1 MVCNQF
7 ATIRDMKQEIALKI
21 LQTGANVFLTGEPGS
36 GKTHTVNAYIAW
48 LREHGIEPAIT
59 ASTGIA
65 ATHVGGMTI
74 HAWTGIGIKRH
85 LTEQDLDEITS
96 RERLVKRAAAASVLI
111 IDEISMIDA
120 RTLAMAEQAI
130 RALKRT
136 QKPWGG
142 MQVVFVGDFYQ
153 LPPVSTKE
161 NSTEVV
167 ETEPISFDGEPVP
180 AKKPMAGKASFSYT
194 SAAWAAANP
203 IVCYLSEQHRQE
215 DAPFLELLTAIRRGS
230 VTDNHKELLNT
241 RTADID
247 DLPEHAARLYSHNA
261 NVDRENTQRLAS
273 LDVREQMYGM
283 VSKGSPHIIESLKRG
298 CLSPESLVLKVGARV
313 MFTKNALD
321 GSYANGT
328 LGEVIELK
336 DAGPIVQTNS
346 GRTILA
352 QPAEW
357 SVTDG
362 GKVLARIAQ
371 VPLRLA
377 WAVTV
382 HKSQGMT
389 LDAAA
394 VDLSQAF
401 EYGQGYVALSRV
413 RELSGLY
420 LLGYNE
426 RALQIHPEVA
436 VQDTQFKL
444 GSASA
449 RKRFDTMADAE
460 HKEFSD
466 AFVTALGGDPKGNVA
481 RSEPTER
488 IDTATATLELVLKNH
503 SLEEIATERKLKPG
517 TIVSHLEQLKQKEK
531 LQSSALSALI
541 PASKTKELKPIIAVI
556 KKKKLTA
563 LTPIFQALK
572 GEHSFEDIR
581 LARLF
586 VD

>member
-1 MVCNQF
+1 MDS
-7 ATIRDMKQEIALKI
+7 ATLRGMKQETALKV

-36 GKTHTVNAYIAW
+36 GKTHTINAYVKW
-48 LREHGIEPAIT
+48 LRERGIEPAIT

-74 HAWTGIGIKRH
+74 HAWTGIGVKRD
-85 LTEQDLDEITS
+85 LTEYDLDEIMS
-96 RERLVKRAAAASVLI
+96 RERLVKRASGAHVLI

-120 RTLAMAEQAI
+120 RTLSMAERAI

-136 QKPWGG
+136 ARPWGG
-142 MQVVFVGDFYQ
+142 MQVIFVGDFYQ

-161 NSTEVV
+161 DANGQLNAEV
-167 ETEPISFDGEPVP
+167 IQFDTTDV
-180 AKKPMAGKASFSYT
+180 KPKPRTTFAYT
-194 SAAWAAANP
+194 SPAWSAANP
-203 IVCYLSEQHRQE
+203 ISCYLSEQHRQN
-215 DAPFLELLTAIRRGS
+215 DLPFLDLLNAIRKGKVGDEHHELLSSRAS
-230 VTDNHKELLNT
+230 AL
-241 RTADID
+241 D
-247 DLPEHAARLYSHNA
+247 DVPESAARLYSHNA
-261 NVDRENTQRLAS
+261 NVDKENSFRLGA
-273 LDVREQMYGM
+273 LEAAATRYHM
-283 VSKGSPHIIESLKRG
+283 VSKGAAHIVDALKRG
-298 CLSPESLVLKVGARV
+298 CLSPETLELKVGARV
-313 MFTKNALD
+313 MFTKNSLE
-321 GSYANGT
+321 GTYANGT
-328 LGEVIELK
+328 LGEVIELEEI
-336 DAGPIVQTNS
+336 GPVVKTNT

-389 LDAAA
+389 LDSAV

-401 EYGQGYVALSRV
+401 EFGQGYVALSRV
-413 RELSGLY
+413 RELAGLY

-426 RALQIHPEVA
+426 RALMVHPEVT

-444 GSASA
+444 NSAAA
-449 RKRFDTMADAE
+449 RKRFEPMTAHEHAE
-460 HKEFSD
+460 YSD
-466 AFVTALGGDPKGNVA
+466 AFVRALGGDPRGGVIPHEGVA
-481 RSEPTER
+481 KV
-488 IDTATATLELVLKNH
+488 DTRTATLELVKKNL
-503 SLEEIATERKLKPG
+503 SLEAIAAERTLKPG
-517 TIVSHLEQLKQKEK
+517 TIVNHLEELKQKKE
-531 LQSSALSALI
+531 LSAAELSHLVS
-541 PASKTKELKPIIAVI
+541 AAKKKTLSPIIAVI

-563 LTPIFQALK
+563 LTPIYQALH
-572 GEHSFEDIR
+572 GAHSFDDIR

>member
-1 MVCNQF
+1 
-7 ATIRDMKQEIALKI
+7 MKQDVALSI

-36 GKTHTVNAYIAW
+36 GKTHTINTYVKW
-48 LREHGIEPAIT
+48 LRERGIEPAIT

-74 HAWTGIGIKRH
+74 HAWTGIGVKRH
-85 LTEQDLDEITS
+85 LTEYDIDEITS
-96 RERLVKRAAAASVLI
+96 RERLVKRAQATKVLI

-120 RTLAMAEQAI
+120 RTLGMAEQAI

-142 MQVVFVGDFYQ
+142 MQVVFVGDFFQ
-153 LPPVSTKE
+153 LPPVSASEKIAQIEADTD
-161 NSTEVV
+161 T
-167 ETEPISFDGEPVP
+167 ISFDGEPV
-180 AKKPMAGKASFSYT
+180 AKKSPPKTSFSYT
-194 SAAWAAANP
+194 SPAWAAANP
-203 IVCYLSEQHRQE
+203 IVCYLSEQHRQD
-215 DAPFLELLTAIRRGS
+215 DAEFLGLLTAIRRGT
-230 VTDNHKELLNT
+230 VTEDHHNLLQGRQHELE
-241 RTADID
+241 
-247 DLPEHAARLYSHNA
+247 DLPDDAARLYSHNA
-261 NVDRENTQRLAS
+261 SVDRENTNRLDS
-273 LDVREQMYGM
+273 LDETRHTYTM
-283 VSKGSPHIIESLKRG
+283 VSKGAAHIVESLKRG
-298 CLSPESLVLKVGARV
+298 CLSPEVLTLKLGARV

-328 LGEVIELK
+328 LGEVVDFN
-336 DAGPIVQTNS
+336 DAGPVIKTNS

-362 GKVLARIAQ
+362 GKVLARVAQ

-389 LDAAA
+389 LDSAA

-413 RELSGLY
+413 RDLSGLY

-436 VQDTQFKL
+436 LQDRNFKL
-444 GSASA
+444 NSASA
-449 RKRFDTMADAE
+449 RKKFDDMPADE
-460 HKEFSD
+460 HKQYAD
-466 AFVTALGGDPKGNVA
+466 AFVTALGGDPRGGVVP
-481 RSEPTER
+481 EPHKEKV
-488 IDTATATLELVLKNH
+488 DTHEATLELVLKNL
-503 SLEEIATERKLKPG
+503 SLEEIAIERKLKPG
-517 TIVSHLEQLKQKEK
+517 TIVSHIEDLRRSEK
-531 LQSSALSALI
+531 LPAAALGSLLGAD
-541 PASKTKELKPIIAVI
+541 KQKELKPIIAII

-572 GEHSFEDIR
+572 GERSFEDIR

>member
-1 MVCNQF
+1 
-7 ATIRDMKQEIALKI
+7 MKQEVALKV

-36 GKTHTVNAYIAW
+36 GKTHTVNAYVKW
-48 LREHGIEPAIT
+48 LREHSIEPAIT

-74 HAWTGIGIKRH
+74 HAWTGIGVRRD
-85 LTEQDLDEITS
+85 LTEYDLDEITS
-96 RERLVKRAAAASVLI
+96 RERLVKRAAASNVLI

-120 RTLAMAEQAI
+120 RTLAMAERAI
-130 RALKRT
+130 RALKRNE
-136 QKPWGG
+136 KPWGG
-142 MQVVFVGDFYQ
+142 MQVVFVGDFFQ

-161 NSTEVV
+161 NESGEVIQFDAS
-167 ETEPISFDGEPVP
+167 EPS
-180 AKKPMAGKASFSYT
+180 KKPRTSFSYT
-194 SAAWAAANP
+194 SPAWAAANP
-203 IVCYLSEQHRQE
+203 IVCYLSEQYRQN
-215 DAPFLELLTAIRRGS
+215 DAPFLELLTAIRKRKVG
-230 VTDNHKELLNT
+230 DEHHELLSS
-241 RTADID
+241 RASALD
-247 DLPEHAARLYSHNA
+247 DLPESAARLYSHNA
-261 NVDRENTQRLAS
+261 NVDRENTQRLGAIDGKS
-273 LDVREQMYGM
+273 QSYQM
-283 VSKGSPHIIESLKRG
+283 VSKGAAHIVEALKRG
-298 CLSPESLVLKVGARV
+298 CLSPETLTLKVGARV

-328 LGEVIELK
+328 LGEVIELN
-336 DAGPIVQTNS
+336 DIGPVVRTNRK
-346 GRTILA
+346 RTLLA

-389 LDAAA
+389 LDSAA

-413 RELSGLY
+413 RELTGLY

-426 RALQIHPEVA
+426 RALMVHPEVA
-436 VQDTQFKL
+436 VEDTNFKL
-444 GSASA
+444 NSAAA
-449 RKRFDTMADAE
+449 RKRFEAMSDEE
-460 HKEFSD
+460 HKTFADS
-466 AFVTALGGDPKGNVA
+466 FVTALGGDIRGGVVPA
-481 RSEPTER
+481 ER
-488 IDTATATLELVLKNH
+488 AEKVDTRVATLELVKKDL
-503 SLEEIATERKLKPG
+503 SLEEIAVQRKLKPG
-517 TIVSHLEQLKQKEK
+517 TIVNHLEELKQKKE
-531 LQSSALSALI
+531 LPAEALSHLI
-541 PASKTKELKPIIAVI
+541 SPAKKKDLAPIISVI

>member
-1 MVCNQF
+1 
-7 ATIRDMKQEIALKI
+7 MKQSVALKI
-21 LQTGANVFLTGEPGS
+21 LQTGTNVFLTGEPGS
-36 GKTHTVNAYIAW
+36 GKTHTINAYVTW
-48 LREHGIEPAIT
+48 LRERGIEPAIT

-85 LTEQDLDEITS
+85 LTEYDLDEMMS
-96 RERLVKRAAAASVLI
+96 RERLVKRAAAARVLI

-120 RTLAMAEQAI
+120 RTLSMAEQAI

-153 LPPVSTKE
+153 LPPVSSREKE
-161 NSTEVV
+161 SKESTE
-167 ETEPISFDGEPVP
+167 ESATISFDGEPTV
-180 AKKPMAGKASFSYT
+180 AKTAPTRTSFSYT
-194 SAAWAAANP
+194 SPAWTAANP

-215 DAPFLELLTAIRRGS
+215 DAPFLALLTAIRRGQ
-230 VTDNHKELLNT
+230 VTDDHHNLLNT
-241 RTADID
+241 RARDID
-247 DLPEHAARLYSHNA
+247 DLPEDAARLYSHNA
-261 NVDRENTQRLAS
+261 DVDRENSQRLVA
-273 LDVREQMYGM
+273 LDAKTQTYSM
-283 VSKGSPHIIESLKRG
+283 VSKGAAHIIEALKRG
-298 CLSPESLVLKVGARV
+298 CLSPESLTLKVGARV

-321 GSYANGT
+321 GTYANGT

-336 DAGPIVQTNS
+336 DVGPVVRTNGDRIV
-346 GRTILA
+346 LA

-357 SVTDG
+357 SVADG
-362 GKVLARIAQ
+362 GKILGRIAQ

-413 RELSGLY
+413 RELTGLY
-420 LLGYNE
+420 LLGYND
-426 RALQIHPEVA
+426 RALQIHPDVA
-436 VQDTQFKL
+436 AHDTQFKL
-444 GSASA
+444 NSASA
-449 RKRFDTMADAE
+449 RKKFDTMEESE
-460 HKEFSD
+460 HRTYSD
-466 AFVTALGGDPKGNVA
+466 AFITLLGGDTRGGVNVA
-481 RSEPTER
+481 PKAER
-488 IDTATATLELVLKNH
+488 VDTSTATLELVLKNM
-503 SLEEIATERKLKPG
+503 SLEEIATERNLKPG
-517 TIVSHLEQLKQKEK
+517 TIVSHLEQLKQQEK
-531 LQSSALSALI
+531 LPAAALTALI
-541 PASKTKELKPIIAVI
+541 PPSKTKELKPIMSLI

-563 LTPIFQALK
+563 LTPIFKALDGK
-572 GEHSFEDIR
+572 YSFEDIR

>member
-1 MVCNQF
+1 MLQDV
-7 ATIRDMKQEIALKI
+7 ALKI
-21 LQTGANVFLTGEPGS
+21 MKTGANVFLTGEPGS
-36 GKTHTVNAYIAW
+36 GKTHTVNAYVKW

-74 HAWTGIGIKRH
+74 HAWTGIGVKRD
-85 LTEQDLDEITS
+85 LTEYDLDEIMS
-96 RERLVKRAAAASVLI
+96 RERLVKRAAASQVLI
-111 IDEISMIDA
+111 IDEISMVDA
-120 RTLAMAEQAI
+120 RTLSMAERAI

-136 QKPWGG
+136 DKPWGG
-142 MQVVFVGDFYQ
+142 MQVVLVGDFYQ

-161 NSTEVV
+161 NVVGEV
-167 ETEPISFDGEPVP
+167 IQFDATAP
-180 AKKPMAGKASFSYT
+180 KSKPQTSFSYT
-194 SAAWAAANP
+194 SAAWHAANP
-203 IVCYLSEQHRQE
+203 IVCYLSEQHRQD
-215 DAPFLELLTAIRRGS
+215 DAPFLDLLNAIRKGRVG
-230 VTDNHKELLNT
+230 DEHHELLNS
-241 RTADID
+241 RASALE
-247 DLPEHAARLYSHNA
+247 DLPESAARLYSHNA

-273 LDVREQMYGM
+273 TDGDERSYHM
-283 VSKGSPHIIESLKRG
+283 VSKGSAHIVEALKRG
-298 CLSPESLVLKVGARV
+298 CLSPETLVLKVGARV

-328 LGEVIELK
+328 LGEVIELN
-336 DAGPIVQTNS
+336 DVGPVVRTNS

-362 GKVLARIAQ
+362 GKVLARVAQ

-389 LDAAA
+389 LDSAA
-394 VDLSQAF
+394 VDLSAAF

-426 RALQIHPEVA
+426 RALQVHPEVTA
-436 VQDTQFKL
+436 QDTNFKL
-444 GSASA
+444 NSASA
-449 RKRFDTMADAE
+449 RKRFEAMSLAE
-460 HKEFSD
+460 HAEYSD
-466 AFVTALGGDPKGNVA
+466 AFVTALGGDPRGAVV
-481 RSEPTER
+481 PTER
-488 IDTATATLELVLKNH
+488 VERVDTCTATFELVQRKL
-503 SLEEIATERKLKPG
+503 SLEEIAIERKLKSG
-517 TIVSHLEQLKQKEK
+517 TIVSHLEQLQQQKK
-531 LQSSALSALI
+531 LTADMLGELI
-541 PASKTKELKPIIAVI
+541 PAKKLKELKPIISVM

>member
-1 MVCNQF
+1 
-7 ATIRDMKQEIALKI
+7 MKQDIALKI

-36 GKTHTVNAYIAW
+36 GKTHTINAYVRW
-48 LREHGIEPAIT
+48 LRDHGIEPAIT

-85 LTEQDLDEITS
+85 LTEYDIDEIMS
-96 RERLVKRAAAASVLI
+96 RERLVKRAAASSVLI

-120 RTLAMAEQAI
+120 RTLSMAEQAI
-130 RALKRT
+130 RALKRS

-161 NSTEVV
+161 NVIEAP
-167 ETEPISFDGEPVP
+167 ETETISFDGEPIP
-180 AKKPMAGKASFSYT
+180 PKPMKTSATSFSYT
-194 SAAWAAANP
+194 SPAWAAANP

-215 DAPFLELLTAIRRGS
+215 DAPFLGLLTAIRRGT
-230 VTDNHKELLNT
+230 VTDEHHNLLSS
-241 RTADID
+241 RQSDID
-247 DLPEHAARLYSHNA
+247 DLPDHAARLYAHNA
-261 NVDRENTQRLAS
+261 NVDRENGERLTA
-273 LDVREQMYGM
+273 LDTSSHTYGM
-283 VSKGSPHIIESLKRG
+283 VSKGSPHIIDALKRG
-298 CLSPESLVLKVGARV
+298 CLSPEVLTLKVGARV

-328 LGEVIELK
+328 LGEVVELK
-336 DAGPIVQTNS
+336 DIGPVVQTNS

-357 SVTDG
+357 SVSDG

-389 LDAAA
+389 LDSAA
-394 VDLSQAF
+394 VDLSSAF

-426 RALQIHPEVA
+426 RALQVHPEVA
-436 VQDTQFKL
+436 LQDTQFKL
-444 GSASA
+444 GSAAA
-449 RKRFDTMADAE
+449 RKRFDTMSETE
-460 HKEFSD
+460 HKTFTD
-466 AFVTALGGDPKGNVA
+466 NFVTALCGDPQGGVQPEKM
-481 RSEPTER
+481 TER
-488 IDTATATLELVLKNH
+488 VDTCTATLELVLKNL
-503 SLEEIATERKLKPG
+503 SLEEIAAERKLKPG
-517 TIVSHLEQLKQKEK
+517 TIVSHLEQLKQQEK
-531 LQSSALSALI
+531 LPAATLTSLI
-541 PASKTKELKPIIAVI
+541 RVSKQKELKPIIAVI

-572 GEHSFEDIR
+572 GEHSFDDIR

>member
-1 MVCNQF
+1 
-7 ATIRDMKQEIALKI
+7 MKQETALKI

-36 GKTHTVNAYIAW
+36 GKTHTINAYVKW
-48 LREHGIEPAIT
+48 LRERGIEPAIT

-74 HAWTGIGIKRH
+74 HAWTGIGVKRD
-85 LTEQDLDEITS
+85 LTEYDLDEIVS
-96 RERLVKRAAAASVLI
+96 RERLVKRASVSHVLI

-120 RTLAMAEQAI
+120 RTLSMAERAV

-136 QKPWGG
+136 EKPWGG

-161 NSTEVV
+161 DTNGEVIQFDAS
-167 ETEPISFDGEPVP
+167 EPT
-180 AKKPMAGKASFSYT
+180 KKPRTSFSYT
-194 SAAWAAANP
+194 SPAWAAANP
-203 IVCYLSEQHRQE
+203 ISCYLSEQHRQN
-215 DAPFLELLTAIRRGS
+215 DLPFLDLLNAIRKGKVADEHHELLSSRATA
-230 VTDNHKELLNT
+230 L
-241 RTADID
+241 D
-247 DLPEHAARLYSHNA
+247 DVPERAARLYSHNA
-261 NVDRENTQRLAS
+261 NVDRENTQRLTAT
-273 LDVREQMYGM
+273 DGKEQSFVMT
-283 VSKGSPHIIESLKRG
+283 SKGSAHIVEALKRG
-298 CLSPESLVLKVGARV
+298 CLSPETLVLKVGARV
-313 MFTKNALD
+313 MFTKNSLD

-328 LGEVIELK
+328 LGEVIEFS
-336 DAGPIVQTNS
+336 DAGPIVKTNS

-362 GKVLARIAQ
+362 GKVLARVVQI
-371 VPLRLA
+371 PLRLA

-389 LDAAA
+389 LDSAA

-413 RELSGLY
+413 RELAGLY
-420 LLGYNE
+420 LLGYND
-426 RALQIHPEVA
+426 RALMVHPEVT

-444 GSASA
+444 NSAAA
-449 RKRFDTMADAE
+449 RKRFEPMTDAE
-460 HKEFSD
+460 HAEYSH
-466 AFVTALGGDPKGNVA
+466 AFVRALGGDPKGGVVPP
-481 RSEPTER
+481 EMTER
-488 IDTATATLELVLKNH
+488 VDTCAATLELVKKEL
-503 SLEEIATERKLKPG
+503 SLEEIAIERKLKVG
-517 TIVSHLEQLKQKEK
+517 TIVSHLEQLQQKGE
-531 LQSSALSALI
+531 LSATALGGLVD
-541 PASKTKELKPIIAVI
+541 SKKKKDLAPIISVI

-563 LTPIFQALK
+563 LTPIFQAMN
-572 GEHSFEDIR
+572 GERSFEDIR

>member
-1 MVCNQF
+1 MTQDV
-7 ATIRDMKQEIALKI
+7 ALKI

-36 GKTHTVNAYIAW
+36 GKTHTVNAYVKW
-48 LREHGIEPAIT
+48 LRERGIEPAIT

-74 HAWTGIGIKRH
+74 HAWTGIGVKRH
-85 LTEQDLDEITS
+85 LTEYDIDEITS
-96 RERLVKRAAAASVLI
+96 RERLVKRAQAAHVLI
-111 IDEISMIDA
+111 IDEISMIDS
-120 RTLAMAEQAI
+120 RTLGMAEQAI
-130 RALKRT
+130 RALKHS

-142 MQVVFVGDFYQ
+142 MQIVFVGDFFQ
-153 LPPVSTKE
+153 LPPVSA
-161 NSTEVV
+161 NDRTEKAA
-167 ETEPISFDGEPVP
+167 EDTATISFDGEPTTERARP
-180 AKKPMAGKASFSYT
+180 RTSFAYT
-194 SAAWAAANP
+194 SPAWTAANP

-215 DAPFLELLTAIRRGS
+215 DAPFLALLTAIRRGA
-230 VTDNHKELLNT
+230 VTDDHHNLLNT
-241 RTADID
+241 RASDLD
-247 DLPEHAARLYSHNA
+247 DLPESAARLYSHNA
-261 NVDRENTQRLAS
+261 NVDRENTERLS
-273 LDVREQMYGM
+273 LLSAKTQTYGM
-283 VSKGSPHIIESLKRG
+283 VSKGAPHIIEALKRG
-298 CLSPESLVLKVGARV
+298 CLSPEQLTLKVGARV

-336 DAGPIVQTNS
+336 DIGPVVRTNT

-362 GKVLARIAQ
+362 GKVLARVAQ

-389 LDAAA
+389 LDSAA

-401 EYGQGYVALSRV
+401 EFGQGYVALSRV

-436 VQDTQFKL
+436 VQDTNFKL
-444 GSASA
+444 NSAAA
-449 RKRFDTMADAE
+449 RKKFDTMPDRE
-460 HKEFSD
+460 LKEFSD
-466 AFVTALGGDPKGNVA
+466 AFIEALGGDPRGGVSVAPKG
-481 RSEPTER
+481 ER
-488 IDTATATLELVLKNH
+488 IDTATATLELVLKNL
-503 SLEEIATERKLKPG
+503 SLEEIAIERKLKPG
-517 TIVSHLEQLKQKEK
+517 TIVSHLEQLKQGEK
-531 LQSSALSALI
+531 LPTAALDGLI
-541 PASKTKELKPIIAVI
+541 PDAKKKELKPIISLI
-556 KKKKLTA
+556 KKKKITA

-572 GEHSFEDIR
+572 GAHSFEDIR

>member
-1 MVCNQF
+1 MLQDV
-7 ATIRDMKQEIALKI
+7 ALKI

-36 GKTHTVNAYIAW
+36 GKTHTINTYVRW
-48 LREHGIEPAIT
+48 LRDHGIEPAIT

-85 LTEQDLDEITS
+85 LTEYDLDEIMS
-96 RERLVKRAAAASVLI
+96 RERLVKRAAASSVLI

-120 RTLAMAEQAI
+120 RTLGMAEQAI
-130 RALKRT
+130 RALKHS

-161 NSTEVV
+161 NIPEAP
-167 ETEPISFDGEPVP
+167 ETETISFDGEPIP
-180 AKKPMAGKASFSYT
+180 PKPIKASGTSFSYT
-194 SAAWAAANP
+194 SPAWAAANP

-215 DAPFLELLTAIRRGS
+215 DAPFLGLLTAIRRGA
-230 VTDNHKELLNT
+230 VTDDHHNLLSS
-241 RTADID
+241 RQSDID
-247 DLPEHAARLYSHNA
+247 DLPESAARLYSHNA
-261 NVDRENTQRLAS
+261 NVDRENGERLSALDAS
-273 LDVREQMYGM
+273 SVTYSMI
-283 VSKGSPHIIESLKRG
+283 SKGSPHIIEALKRG
-298 CLSPESLVLKVGARV
+298 CLSPESLTLKVGARV

-336 DAGPIVQTNS
+336 DIGPVVQTNS
-346 GRTILA
+346 GRIILA

-413 RELSGLY
+413 RELTGLY

-436 VQDTQFKL
+436 IQDTQFKL
-444 GSASA
+444 NSAAA
-449 RKRFDTMADAE
+449 RKRFDTMQESE

-466 AFVTALGGDPKGNVA
+466 AFVTALGGDPKGGVQP
-481 RSEPTER
+481 EKMTER
-488 IDTATATLELVLKNH
+488 VDTCAATLELLLKNL
-503 SLEEIATERKLKPG
+503 SLEEIAIERKLKPG
-517 TIVSHLEQLKQKEK
+517 TIVSHLEQLKQQEK
-531 LQSSALSALI
+531 LPASVLTSLI
-541 PASKTKELKPIIAVI
+541 PASKQKELKPIISVI

-572 GEHSFEDIR
+572 GERSFEDIR

>member
-1 MVCNQF
+1 
-7 ATIRDMKQEIALKI
+7 MKQDVALKI

-36 GKTHTVNAYIAW
+36 GKTHTVNAYVQW
-48 LREHGIEPAIT
+48 LRDHGIEPAIT

-85 LTEQDLDEITS
+85 LTEYDLDEIMS

-120 RTLAMAEQAI
+120 RTLSMAEQAI
-130 RALKRT
+130 RALKRS

-161 NSTEVV
+161 NREPVEA
-167 ETEPISFDGEPVP
+167 ETETISFDGEPIAP
-180 AKKPMAGKASFSYT
+180 KKVQSARTSFAYT
-194 SAAWAAANP
+194 SPAWGAANP
-203 IVCYLSEQHRQE
+203 IVCYLSEQHRQD
-215 DAPFLELLTAIRRGS
+215 DAPFLNLLTAIRRGA
-230 VTDNHKELLNT
+230 VTDDHHNLLNS
-241 RTADID
+241 RTSDID

-261 NVDRENTQRLAS
+261 NVDRENGERLS
-273 LDVREQMYGM
+273 VLDAKSETYTM
-283 VSKGSPHIIESLKRG
+283 VSKGSPHIIEALKRG
-298 CLSPESLVLKVGARV
+298 CLSPEVLTLKIGARV
-313 MFTKNALD
+313 MFTKNSLD

-328 LGEVIELK
+328 LGEIVEFAE
-336 DAGPIVQTNS
+336 AGPIVQTNS
-346 GRTILA
+346 GRTVLA

-357 SVTDG
+357 SVSDG
-362 GKVLARIAQ
+362 GKILARIAQ

-413 RELSGLY
+413 RELTGLY
-420 LLGYNE
+420 LLGYNQ

-436 VQDTQFKL
+436 TQDTQFKL
-444 GSASA
+444 NSAAA

-460 HKEFSD
+460 HAEYMRS
-466 AFVTALGGDPKGNVA
+466 FVTALGGDPNGGVA
-481 RSEPTER
+481 PAAMTPRV
-488 IDTATATLELVLKNH
+488 DTCTATLELVQKNLT
-503 SLEEIATERKLKPG
+503 LEEIAIERKLKVG
-517 TIVSHLEQLKQKEK
+517 TIVSHLEQLKQQEK
-531 LQSSALSALI
+531 LTAPMLTALI
-541 PASKTKELKPIIAVI
+541 SAKQLKDLKPIISVI

-572 GEHSFEDIR
+572 GERSFEDIR

>member
-1 MVCNQF
+1 MLQDV
-7 ATIRDMKQEIALKI
+7 ALKI
-21 LQTGANVFLTGEPGS
+21 LKTGANVFLTGEPGS
-36 GKTHTVNAYIAW
+36 GKTHTINTYVKW

-85 LTEQDLDEITS
+85 LTEHDLDEITS
-96 RERLVKRAAAASVLI
+96 RERLVKRAVASSVLI

-120 RTLAMAEQAI
+120 RTLGMAEQAI
-130 RALKRT
+130 RALKHS

-161 NSTEVV
+161 EAEKREPEV
-167 ETEPISFDGEPVP
+167 ETETISFDGEPIPVQP
-180 AKKPMAGKASFSYT
+180 ARAAARTSFSFT
-194 SAAWAAANP
+194 SPAWVAANP

-215 DAPFLELLTAIRRGS
+215 DAPFLELLTAMRRS
-230 VTDNHKELLNT
+230 AVTDNHRELLNSRAT
-241 RTADID
+241 DID
-247 DLPEHAARLYSHNA
+247 DLPERAARLYSHNA
-261 NVDRENTQRLAS
+261 NVDRENGERLSA
-273 LDVREQMYGM
+273 LDAQSQNYSM
-283 VSKGSPHIIESLKRG
+283 VSKGAPHIIDALKRG
-298 CLSPESLVLKVGARV
+298 CLSPEVLTLKVGARV

-328 LGEVIELK
+328 LGEVTDLK
-336 DAGPIVQTNS
+336 EIGPVVRTNS

-389 LDAAA
+389 LDSAA

-413 RELSGLY
+413 RELTGLY

-426 RALQIHPEVA
+426 RALQIHPDVA

-444 GSASA
+444 NSASA
-449 RKRFDTMADAE
+449 RKRFDQMPE
-460 HKEFSD
+460 SELKEYTD
-466 AFVTALGGDPKGNVA
+466 AFVTALGGDPRGGVA
-481 RSEPTER
+481 PAER
-488 IDTATATLELVLKNH
+488 IEKVDTRVATLELVKKEL
-503 SLEEIATERKLKPG
+503 SLEEIAIERKLKPG
-517 TIVSHLEQLKQKEK
+517 TIVNHLEELKQKKE
-531 LQSSALSALI
+531 LSADAL
-541 PASKTKELKPIIAVI
+541 AHLVSAKKKKELAPIIAVI

-563 LTPIFQALK
+563 LTPIYAALD
-572 GEHSFEDIR
+572 GAHSFEDIR

>member
-1 MVCNQF
+1 
-7 ATIRDMKQEIALKI
+7 MKQVVALSI

-36 GKTHTVNAYIAW
+36 GKTHTINRYVKW
-48 LREHGIEPAIT
+48 LRERGIEPAIT

-74 HAWTGIGIKRH
+74 HAWTGIGVRRH
-85 LTEQDLDEITS
+85 LTEYDLDEIVS
-96 RERLVKRAAAASVLI
+96 RERLVKRAQATKVLI
-111 IDEISMIDA
+111 IDEVSMVDA
-120 RTLAMAEQAI
+120 RTLDMAEQAI
-130 RALKRT
+130 RALKRS

-142 MQVVFVGDFYQ
+142 MQVVFVGDFFQ
-153 LPPVSTKE
+153 LPPVSANEK
-161 NSTEVV
+161 TEHT
-167 ETEPISFDGEPVP
+167 ETETISFDGEPIIP
-180 AKKPMAGKASFSYT
+180 RTKQRTTFSYT
-194 SAAWAAANP
+194 SPAWTAANP

-215 DAPFLELLTAIRRGS
+215 DAAFLGLLTAIRRGT
-230 VTDNHKELLNT
+230 VNDDHHNLLQS
-241 RTADID
+241 RQHDPE
-247 DLPEHAARLYSHNA
+247 DLPEEAARLYSHNA
-261 NVDRENTQRLAS
+261 YVDRENANRLTA
-273 LDVREQMYGM
+273 LNETAHTYTM
-283 VSKGSPHIIESLKRG
+283 VSKGAAHIVEALKRG
-298 CLSPESLVLKVGARV
+298 CLSPEVLTLKLGARV

-328 LGEVIELK
+328 LGEVIDFNE
-336 DAGPIVQTNS
+336 AGPVVKTNN

-362 GKVLARIAQ
+362 GKVLARVVQ

-389 LDAAA
+389 LDSAA

-426 RALQIHPEVA
+426 RALMVHPDVA
-436 VQDTQFKL
+436 MQDRQFKL
-444 GSASA
+444 NSAAA
-449 RKRFDTMADAE
+449 RKRFDDMPAAE
-460 HKEFSD
+460 QKEYSD
-466 AFVTALGGDPKGNVA
+466 AFITALGGDPRGGIV
-481 RSEPTER
+481 RSEPKEK
-488 IDTATATLELVLKNH
+488 IDTHAATRDLVLQKKA
-503 SLEEIATERKLKPG
+503 LEEIAMVRKLKPG
-517 TIVSHLEQLKQKEK
+517 TIVSHLEHLRQTGALTAAA
-531 LQSSALSALI
+531 LNDLLSAH
-541 PASKTKELKPIIAVI
+541 KMKELRPIISLI
-556 KKKKLTA
+556 KKKKMTA
-563 LTPIFQALK
+563 LTPIFKALK
-572 GEHSFEDIR
+572 GAHSFEDIR